1 MNPFAAWLRRSAST
15 RLLFRMTEEDDS
27 LIRELNEFAAEV
39 ERVCPE
45 AANGL
50 AIGGAPPPP
59 LSRRQLISLLKQLP
73 DNAGADRL
81 MAAWYATSADPPL
94 ATRPSITG
102 TDPRTSR

>member
-1 MNPFAAWLRRSAST
+1 
-15 RLLFRMTEEDDS
+15 MTEEDDS
-27 LIRELNEFAAEV
+27 LLRELNEFDAEI

-50 AIGGAPPPP
+50 AVGGAPPPP

-73 DNAGADRL
+73 DNAGADRF
-81 MAAWYATSADPPL
+81 MAAWYGASADPAL
-94 ATRPSITG
+94 ATQPSVTE